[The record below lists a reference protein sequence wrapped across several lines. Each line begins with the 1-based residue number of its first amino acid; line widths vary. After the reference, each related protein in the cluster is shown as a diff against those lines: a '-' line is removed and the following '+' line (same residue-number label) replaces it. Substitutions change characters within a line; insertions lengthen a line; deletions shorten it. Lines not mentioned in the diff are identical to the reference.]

1 MTNNRHP
8 PNPFQTPQRSQ
19 SYRVGDVK
27 KCTATTIKEVNHK
40 KVKPVREAD
49 GATLLD
55 RTMRAAVE
63 HDRDAV
69 YVHV

>member
-8 PNPFQTPQRSQ
+8 QNPLQTPQRSQ
-19 SYRVGDVK
+19 SYRVGDIK
-27 KCTATTIKEVNHK
+27 KCTATSFKEVDHK

-49 GATLLD
+49 GATLLY
-55 RTMRAAVE
+55 RTMKAAVE